1 VKKIIRI
8 LGICYLVYLAIVL
21 VIITPALNLLPAWA
35 VEKYLGRQLHS
46 EFTYFN
52 PFTLSLEV
60 GKTELPEHDGAR
72 FVGLEHATINLS
84 TASLWSGAWVFD
96 KIGIKQLYVHVRE
109 LKDGTFNFSDMLP
122 PEDPAAPQE
131 EPAGIPPITI
141 DRLDFNSQQ
150 LVYSTEA
157 REKPSSTHLN
167 DLTIRIEGLSTV
179 LEEGKPYSLDATG
192 ENGGQLNWEGVVS
205 IPGKYS
211 KGSLALTDIQ
221 LIPLWRFVEPW
232 VAFTVED
239 GSLSIEG
246 QYDVNWGDT
255 LEYRVAGGEFR
266 LDQIDIKPRSTE
278 ELPDTALALGSLK
291 LSGIELDGTRQHVEV
306 ESLEIGQLGVSGW
319 SEGEQVSLVDLF
331 AMNFPEDTAD
341 TSAPADEDSAGEQ
354 PEWTAGLGSFSL
366 AESILRWR
374 SPYTDPAQLEV
385 TPLEFTASDI
395 KWPLAGDTAL
405 KLQLTINGQ
414 TSASAEGSLDLGSG
428 TGSLAY
434 QLKALPLPWFN
445 PNLPAA
451 LNAELSGG
459 ELQVEGDLALAEFAP
474 TTIAMDGSIT
484 GFAAKISQAE
494 TSLTSWDTVRWEKL
508 LIDMQKHD
516 LALAKLSID
525 NYAGRIHINKDGSI
539 NASNLWKEEV
549 GEQADEVK
557 EEMSEGEPW
566 TVNIPLIHI
575 TDSEIDFM
583 DESLPIA
590 FRTVIG
596 ELNGDIKNISS
607 DTGVKTAVEIK
618 GSVDGYAP
626 VSLAGTAQPLR
637 APPALDLLLTFDGVD
652 MALLSPY
659 SGTYAGYAIERGV
672 LNLDLNYAMEENQL
686 KGKNKIV
693 IEQMK
698 LGEKIESEKAVDL
711 PLELAL
717 ALLTDSN
724 GVIDM
729 DIPVSGDVN
738 DPEFSVG
745 SVVMGALFNLITK
758 AVTSPFTLLAGLVD
772 TEEDLQRLNFK
783 SGSSEL
789 EASTRE
795 KLDNLSAALA
805 ERPELNLAITGRLQI
820 DADRERMQKNRLQ
833 AELLAAGLSEQE
845 ASSKGPAWEQA
856 IVERYQALSPGET
869 EQTVREQYLKLAAEI
884 PIAETDLLALASNRA
899 IAVKTYLVNDAGLS
913 PERAAISK
921 STLDPEKNL
930 YSGVELEIDL

>member
-1 VKKIIRI
+1 MKKIIRI

-72 FVGLEHATINLS
+72 FIGLEHATINLS

-157 REKPSSTHLN
+157 REKPSSTHIN
-167 DLTIRIEGLSTV
+167 DLTIRIEGLSTI

-246 QYDVNWGDT
+246 QYDVNWDDT
-255 LEYRVAGGEFR
+255 LKYRVAGGEFR

-306 ESLEIGQLGVSGW
+306 ESLEMGQLGVSTW
-319 SEGEQVSLVDLF
+319 REGVQISLVDLF
-331 AMNFPEDTAD
+331 AVNFPEDTANTPD
-341 TSAPADEDSAGEQ
+341 PADDSASSEQ
-354 PEWTAGLGSFSL
+354 PEWTAGLGTIRLTDSK
-366 AESILRWR
+366 LRWR
-374 SPYTDPAQLEV
+374 SQYTDPAQLEV
-385 TPLEFTASDI
+385 TPIEFTASDI

-405 KLQLTINGQ
+405 KLNLTVNGQ
-414 TSASAEGSLDLGSG
+414 TSASVEGSLDLGTG
-428 TGSLAY
+428 IGSLAY
-434 QLKALPLPWFN
+434 QLQALPLAWFN

-451 LNAELSGG
+451 LNGEFTGG
-459 ELQVEGDLALAEFAP
+459 ELQVTGELTLAEFTPA
-474 TTIAMDGSIT
+474 TIAMDGSVT
-484 GFAAKISQAE
+484 DFAAKVSQAE
-494 TSLTSWDTVRWEKL
+494 TSLTSWETVRWQKL
-508 LIDMQKHD
+508 SIDMQKHQV
-516 LALAKLSID
+516 ALAKLSID
-525 NYAGRIHINKDGSI
+525 NYVGRIHINEDGSI
-539 NASNLWKEEV
+539 NASNIWKEEV
-549 GEQADEVK
+549 GEQAEEVK
-557 EEMSEGEPW
+557 EDLAEGEPW
-566 TVNIPLIHI
+566 VVSIPLIHI
-575 TDSEIDFM
+575 TDSQIDFM

-607 DTGVKTAVEIK
+607 ETGVKTAVDIK

-637 APPALDLLLTFDGVD
+637 TPPAIDLLLTFDGVD

-698 LGEKIESEKAVDL
+698 LGEKIESEQAVDL

-745 SVVMGALFNLITK
+745 SVVMGALVNLITK
-758 AVTSPFTLLAGLVD
+758 VVTSPFTLLASLVD
-772 TEEDLQRLNFK
+772 SEEDLQRLNFK

-805 ERPELNLAITGRLQI
+805 ERPELKLVITGRLQI
-820 DADRERMQKNRLQ
+820 EGDRERMQKNRLQ
-833 AELLAAGLSEQE
+833 AELVAAGLPEQE
-845 ASSKGPAWEQA
+845 ASSKGPAWEEA

-884 PIAETDLLALASNRA
+884 PIADTDLLALASNRA

>member
-1 VKKIIRI
+1 VKKFIRI
-8 LGICYLVYLAIVL
+8 LGIFYLIYLAIVL

-109 LKDGTFNFSDMLP
+109 LEDGTFNFSDMLP
-122 PEDPAAPQE
+122 PEDPAAPE
-131 EPAGIPPITI
+131 EQPAGIPPVTI
-141 DRLDFNSQQ
+141 DLLDFNSQQ

-157 REKPSSTHLN
+157 RETPSSTHLN

-192 ENGGQLNWEGVVS
+192 ENGGQLHWEGVVS
-205 IPGKYS
+205 IPGEYS

-221 LIPLWRFVEPW
+221 LIPFWRFVEQW
-232 VAFTVED
+232 VAFTLED
-239 GSLSIEG
+239 GTLSVEG
-246 QYDVNWGDT
+246 QYEVNWGDT
-255 LEYRVAGGEFR
+255 LKYRVADGEFR
-266 LDQIDIKPRSTE
+266 LDQIDLKPRSTE

-291 LSGIELDGTRQHVEV
+291 LSGIDLDGTRQHVEV

-331 AMNFPEDTAD
+331 AMNFPENAAD
-341 TSAPADEDSAGEQ
+341 TSAPADDDATGEQ

-366 AESILRWR
+366 ADSSLRWR
-374 SPYTDPAQLEV
+374 SQYTDPAQLEV
-385 TPLEFTASDI
+385 TPLEFTATAI
-395 KWPLAGDTAL
+395 KWPLQGDTAL
-405 KLQLTINGQ
+405 TLQLTINGE

-428 TGSLAY
+428 MGSLAY
-434 QLKALPLPWFN
+434 QLQALPLPWFN

-451 LNAELSGG
+451 LNAKLTGG
-459 ELQVEGDLALAEFAP
+459 ELQVKGELALAEFAP

-484 GFAAKISQAE
+484 GFAAKVSQAE
-494 TSLTSWDTVRWEKL
+494 TSLTSWETVRWENL

-516 LALAKLSID
+516 VTLAKLSID

-539 NASNLWKEEV
+539 NASNIWKEEV
-549 GEQADEVK
+549 GEQADEVA
-557 EEMSEGEPW
+557 EEMAEGEPW

-607 DTGVKTAVEIK
+607 DTGVKTDVDIK

-637 APPALDLLLTFDGVD
+637 TPPAIDLLLTFDGVD

-758 AVTSPFTLLAGLVD
+758 AVTSPFTLLASLVD

-789 EASTRE
+789 ESSTRE

-805 ERPELNLAITGRLQI
+805 ARPELNLAITGRLQI

-833 AELLAAGLSEQE
+833 AELVAAGLSEQE
-845 ASSKGPAWEQA
+845 ASSKGLAWEQA

-869 EQTVREQYLKLAAEI
+869 EQTVREQYLKLALEI
-884 PIAETDLLALASNRA
+884 PIADTDLLALASDRA

-921 STLDPEKNL
+921 SNLDPEKNL

>member
-1 VKKIIRI
+1 MKKFIRI

-21 VIITPALNLLPAWA
+21 VIITPALNFLPAWA

-122 PEDPAAPQE
+122 PEDPAASEE
-131 EPAGIPPITI
+131 EPAGIPPVTI
-141 DRLDFNSQQ
+141 DLLDFNSQQ

-167 DLTIRIEGLSTV
+167 DLTINIEGLSTV
-179 LEEGKPYSLDATG
+179 LEEGKPYRLDATG
-192 ENGGQLNWEGVVS
+192 ENGGQLHWEGEVS
-205 IPGKYS
+205 IPGEYS
-211 KGSLALTDIQ
+211 KGNLALTDIQ

-232 VAFTVED
+232 VAFSLED
-239 GSLSIEG
+239 GTLSIEG
-246 QYDVNWGDT
+246 QYDVNWGDG
-255 LEYRVAGGEFR
+255 LKYKVAGGEFR
-266 LDQIDIKPRSTE
+266 LDQIDLKPKSTE

-291 LSGIELDGTRQHVEV
+291 LSGIELDGTRQHVEM
-306 ESLEIGQLGVSGW
+306 ESLVIGQLGVSTW
-319 SEGEQVSLVDLF
+319 REGEQISLVDLF
-331 AMNFPEDTAD
+331 AVNFPEDAANTPAQAD
-341 TSAPADEDSAGEQ
+341 DSASSEQ
-354 PEWTAGLGSFSL
+354 PEWTAGLGNIRLTDSK
-366 AESILRWR
+366 LRWR
-374 SPYTDPAQLEV
+374 SQYTDPAQLEV
-385 TPLEFTASDI
+385 TPIEFTASDI

-405 KLQLTINGQ
+405 KLNLTVNSQ
-414 TSASAEGSLDLGSG
+414 TSASVEGSLDLGTG
-428 TGSLAY
+428 MGSLAY
-434 QLKALPLPWFN
+434 QLQALPLAWFN

-451 LNAELSGG
+451 LNGEFTGG
-459 ELQVEGDLALAEFAP
+459 ELQVTGELTLAEFTPA
-474 TTIAMDGSIT
+474 TIAMDGSVT
-484 GFAAKISQAE
+484 DFAAKVSQAE
-494 TSLTSWDTVRWEKL
+494 TSLTSWETVRWQKL
-508 LIDMQKHD
+508 SIDMQKHQV
-516 LALAKLSID
+516 ALAKLSID
-525 NYAGRIHINKDGSI
+525 NYVGRIHINEDGSI
-539 NASNLWKEEV
+539 NASNVWKEEV
-549 GEQADEVK
+549 GEQAEEVK
-557 EEMSEGEPW
+557 EDLAEGEPW
-566 TVNIPLIHI
+566 VVSIPLIHI
-575 TDSEIDFM
+575 TDSQIDFM

-607 DTGVKTAVEIK
+607 ETGVKTAVDIK

-637 APPALDLLLTFDGVD
+637 TPPAIDLLLTFDGVD

-698 LGEKIESEKAVDL
+698 LGDKIESEQAVDL

-758 AVTSPFTLLAGLVD
+758 VVTSPFTLLASLVD
-772 TEEDLQRLNFK
+772 SEEDLQRLNFK

-805 ERPELNLAITGRLQI
+805 ERPELKLVITGRLQLEG
-820 DADRERMQKNRLQ
+820 DRERMQKNRLQ
-833 AELLAAGLSEQE
+833 AELVAAGLPEQE
-845 ASSKGPAWEQA
+845 AASKGPAWEEA

-884 PIAETDLLALASNRA
+884 PIADTDLLALASDRA
-899 IAVKTYLVNDAGLS
+899 IAVKTYLVNDAGLG
-913 PERAAISK
+913 PDRAAISK
-921 STLDPEKNL
+921 GNLDPENNR